1 MEANLEALRTLR
13 ALQAEDRPATA
24 EERARMARWG
34 SWGAQGVWQIFDE
47 DRPEHAAQRH
57 ELKELLDEREY
68 LAAKRT
74 TINAHYT
81 DAAYAKAVWGTLA
94 RLGFTEGEVLEPG
107 SGAGTFI
114 GLAPEGAR
122 MTGVELD
129 PVTAGI
135 AQYLYPHAEVRN
147 ESFADTRY
155 RAGHFDAV
163 VGNVPFADLVLHD
176 PRHNT
181 GGHSMHN
188 HFIIKSL
195 ALTRPGGMVAVLTS
209 SFTLDAGNPAA
220 RREMNTMADLIGAVR
235 LPTGAHRRA
244 AGTEALTDLLVFRRR
259 EPGQEPASTLW
270 ETVHAKRIDGQT
282 TRVNAYFD
290 EHPEHLLG
298 DLHVGHGMYGEATLT
313 LTTPDLAAVPAR
325 LEEALTGITDRAL
338 AEGRGM
344 TARSAE
350 QTAQRAAW
358 VPAERGL
365 WEGHLTRT
373 GTGFTVVQDGAH
385 IDFPVPG
392 LTVTGSGGARV
403 KPGSQAEELT
413 ALLGLRDSVRSLLE
427 LEAADVDDTPETDA
441 AREALGTQ
449 YREYTAAYG
458 PLNRSKSVPTGRV
471 DEDGEPIMSRRV
483 PLAVAKFRQDPWQPV
498 VFALE
503 QYDESTGTA
512 KEAPLLSA
520 RQVAPRR
527 PVLGADTAEDALAIT
542 LDTTGEVDLPTVAH
556 LLGTDEQDARAQ
568 LGEAVYE
575 DPATGELETRAAY
588 LSGNVRAKLREA
600 EAAAEA
606 DERFAGNVS
615 ALRAVQPEPL
625 RMDEVEARIGAVW
638 ISPAD
643 HQAFL
648 QEILADPRASVV
660 GMGSMWDVK
669 AGRHSLLAT
678 SEWGTGRMPAGDI
691 FAQLLEQRS
700 VRATDEA
707 EGRRVINQ
715 VETAAAQEKAQALQE
730 RFSEWVWEDPERASR
745 LLGEYNDRFNA
756 IVLRDYT
763 AEGAALTLPGLAKGF
778 TPRAHQRAAVARM
791 VAEPAVGLFH
801 QVGAGKTAEMVMGVM
816 ELKRLGLANK
826 PAVVVPNHMLEQFA
840 REWLQLYPQARI
852 LAASIDDV
860 AKDRRRRFVARVA
873 TNDWDAVIMTR
884 TAFERLPLS
893 DEAQASYTEREL
905 ERLRAEF
912 EAVKGQAQGPG
923 VAGAGLVKR
932 MEKRVLAREETV
944 KALLDKP
951 TDPGLS
957 FEQSGIDY
965 LVVDELHDYKNL
977 DTPSNIPGAAIQ
989 GSKRASDLHMKAEY
1003 LRGREGRRVITGATA
1018 TPIANSVT
1026 EMYVMQRYLRP
1037 DLLEDAGIADFNTWA
1052 ATFGQVVEE
1061 MELSVAGGDRFKLK
1075 ARFAKFQNVPELLRL
1090 FHTFADVK
1098 TAEDL
1103 KLPVPDLAERAGD
1116 GQRAPELHPV
1126 EPTPELT
1133 DYIARIGERVDAIEA
1148 RMVEPTEDNML
1159 KVSTDGRKAALDMR
1173 LVDPVLEPFGET
1185 KASAAAAL
1193 LARVYAE
1200 NKDAVYTD
1208 PATGKPDPVPGA
1220 LQIVFCDQGTPGQGW
1235 NVYDELRRQLVTRG
1249 VPGHMVRFMHEARND
1264 SEKARLFADARAG
1277 HIAVLVGSTQKM
1289 GVGTNIQKRAVH
1301 LVDMDAPW
1309 RPADVE
1315 QRHGRIIRQG
1325 NQNPQVRISQFVTVG
1340 SFDSF
1345 MWQGLERKSRF
1356 INAIMK
1362 GRLDVREIEDIGDN
1376 TLSFAQAKAITSGN
1390 PLVLEKANADQEYN
1404 RLSRLERAHHRN
1416 LVAVEHTR
1424 SAERTALTSATADLP
1439 LIEAAA
1445 GRAAVTSGEAF
1456 AMTVQGTRFTSR
1468 TEAAAAVQDWAAANS
1483 HHVMNP
1489 YARTDLG
1496 VLAELG
1502 GHAVR
1507 ARLIAPFPGQKPT
1520 AELSLDGVPRT
1531 SFEVDRDALIN
1542 ADLGTIRQLENRVAG
1557 LPRLAQRTAD
1567 RAAEAEGKIAE
1578 AEAMLDRPF
1587 KHGEALAAARAEV
1600 ERVDAAI
1607 AARSGPAEPAAAA
1620 EPDGLDEET
1629 RALAGLVAVTFPRAA
1644 RGGGDAPERK
1654 RRGTPRPSG
1663 GTSAGGGS
1671 RRQCVTRI
1679 CVIAGWVLRESWWA
1693 RPHGSHDSASAE

>member
-1 MEANLEALRTLR
+1 
-13 ALQAEDRPATA
+13 
-24 EERARMARWG
+24 MARWG

-47 DRPEHAAQRH
+47 DRPEHAAQRQ
-57 ELKELLDEREY
+57 ELKELLSEREY

-81 DAAYAKAVWGTLA
+81 DAAYAQAVWGTLA

-107 SGAGTFI
+107 SGPGTFI

-135 AQYLYPHAEVRN
+135 AQKLYPHAEVRN
-147 ESFADTRY
+147 ESFAATRY

-176 PRHNT
+176 PRHNA

-195 ALTRPGGMVAVLTS
+195 ALTRPGGAVAVLTS

-220 RREMNTMADLIGAVR
+220 RREMNAMADLIGAVR

-338 AEGRGM
+338 AKGRGM
-344 TARSAE
+344 TARTAE

-373 GTGFTVVQDGAH
+373 DTGFTVVQDGAH

-392 LTVTGSGGARV
+392 ITAGPGGARV
-403 KPGSQAEELT
+403 KAGSQAEELT
-413 ALLGLRDSVRSLLE
+413 ALLGIRDAARTLLE

-441 AREALGTQ
+441 ARELLRTQ
-449 YREYTAAYG
+449 YRGYTAAFG
-458 PLNRSKSVPTGRV
+458 PVNRFKLTPTGRV

-498 VFALE
+498 VMALE
-503 QYDESTGTA
+503 EYDESTGTA
-512 KEAPLLSA
+512 KEAPLLAA

-527 PVLGADTAEDALAIT
+527 PVLGAETAEDALAIT
-542 LDTTGEVDLPTVAH
+542 LDTTGEVDLATIAH
-556 LLGTDEQDARAQ
+556 LLATDEADARAR

-575 DPATGELETRAAY
+575 DPKTGELQTRAAY

-660 GMGSMWDVK
+660 GTASMWDVK

-678 SEWGTGRMPAGDI
+678 SEWGTGRMPASDI

-700 VRATDEA
+700 VRVTEEVD
-707 EGRRVINQ
+707 GRRVLNQ

-730 RFSEWVWEDPERASR
+730 RFSEWVWEKPDRATR
-745 LLGEYNDRFNA
+745 LIGEYNDRFNA

-763 AEGAALTLPGLAKGF
+763 AEGEALTLPGLAKDF
-778 TPRAHQRAAVARM
+778 VPRPHQRAAVARM

-826 PAVVVPNHMLEQFA
+826 PAVVVPNHMLEQFG

-852 LAASIDDV
+852 LAASIDDL
-860 AKDRRRRFVARVA
+860 AKDRRRRFVARA
-873 TNDWDAVIMTR
+873 AANDWDAVIMTR
-884 TAFERLPLS
+884 TAFERLPLTS
-893 DEAQASYTEREL
+893 EAAAAYLDAEVS
-905 ERLRAEF
+905 RLRAEL
-912 EAVKGQAQGPG
+912 EAVKAQQAQGPG
-923 VAGAGLVKR
+923 MAGAGLVKR
-932 MEKRVLAREETV
+932 MEKRVLAREEDI

-1003 LRGREGRRVITGATA
+1003 LRAREGRRVITGATA

-1075 ARFAKFQNVPELLRL
+1075 ARFAKFQNVPELLRM

-1126 EPTPELT
+1126 EPTPELSE
-1133 DYIARIGERVDAIEA
+1133 YIQRIGERVDAIEA

-1208 PATGKPDPVPGA
+1208 PATGEPEPVPGA
-1220 LQIVFCDQGTPGQGW
+1220 LQIVFCDQGTPGDGW
-1235 NVYDELRRQLVTRG
+1235 NVYDELKRQLVVRG

-1289 GVGTNIQKRAVH
+1289 GVGTNIQKRAIH

-1325 NQNPQVRISQFVTVG
+1325 NQNPEVRISQFVTVA

-1424 SAERTALTSATADLP
+1424 SAERTALEAAQADLP
-1439 LIEAAA
+1439 LIEPAVE
-1445 GRAAVTSGEAF
+1445 RAVDTSGEAF
-1456 AMTVQGTRFTSR
+1456 AMTVRGARFTSR
-1468 TEAAAAVQDWAAANS
+1468 TEAAAAVQGWAAANS

-1496 VLAELG
+1496 VLAEVG

-1507 ARLIAPFPGQKPT
+1507 ARLVAPFPGQKPT

-1531 SFEVDRDALIN
+1531 SFELDRDALVN

-1557 LPRLAQRTAD
+1557 LPRLAQRTAE

-1587 KHGEALAAARAEV
+1587 KHVEALAAARAEV

-1607 AARSGPAEPAAAA
+1607 AARSGPAEPAGAA

-1644 RGGGDAPERK
+1644 RGGGGRSGDEEKGYTPAQ
-1654 RRGTPRPSG
+1654 RRDLGRG
-1663 GTSAGGGS
+1663 
-1671 RRQCVTRI
+1671 R
-1679 CVIAGWVLRESWWA
+1679 
-1693 RPHGSHDSASAE
+1693 

>member
-1 MEANLEALRTLR
+1 M
-13 ALQAEDRPATA
+13 
-24 EERARMARWG
+24 
-34 SWGAQGVWQIFDE
+34 
-47 DRPEHAAQRH
+47 
-57 ELKELLDEREY
+57 
-68 LAAKRT
+68 
-74 TINAHYT
+74 
-81 DAAYAKAVWGTLA
+81 
-94 RLGFTEGEVLEPG
+94 
-107 SGAGTFI
+107 
-114 GLAPEGAR
+114 
-122 MTGVELD
+122 
-129 PVTAGI
+129 
-135 AQYLYPHAEVRN
+135 
-147 ESFADTRY
+147 
-155 RAGHFDAV
+155 
-163 VGNVPFADLVLHD
+163 GNVPFADLVLHD
-176 PRHNT
+176 PRHNA

-195 ALTRPGGMVAVLTS
+195 ALTRPGGVVAVLSS

-220 RREMNTMADLIGAVR
+220 RREMNAMADLIGAVR

-270 ETVHAKRIDGQT
+270 ETVHAKRIDGHT

-298 DLHVGHGMYGEATLT
+298 DLHVGHGMYGDATLT

-325 LEEALTGITDRAL
+325 LEEALAGIADRAL

-350 QTAQRAAW
+350 QTAERAAW

-373 GTGFTVVQDGAH
+373 DTGFTVVQDGAH
-385 IDFPVPG
+385 VNFPVPG
-392 LTVTGSGGARV
+392 ITVSGSAGARV

-441 AREALGTQ
+441 ARELLRTR

-471 DEDGEPIMSRRV
+471 DEDGDPVMSRRV

-498 VFALE
+498 VMALE
-503 QYDESTGTA
+503 EYDESTGTA

-527 PVLGADTAEDALAIT
+527 PVLGAETAEDALAIT
-542 LDTTGEVDLPTVAH
+542 LDTTGGVDLATIAH
-556 LLGTDEQDARAQ
+556 LLGTDEADARAQ

-575 DPATGELETRAAY
+575 DPTTGELETRAAY
-588 LSGNVRAKLREA
+588 LSGNVRTKLREA
-600 EAAAEA
+600 EQAAEA
-606 DERFAGNVS
+606 DGRFAANVS

-643 HQAFL
+643 HQGFL

-660 GMGSMWDVK
+660 GTGSMWDVK
-669 AGRHSLLAT
+669 AGRHSLKAT

-700 VRATDEA
+700 VRVTDEA
-707 EGRRVINQ
+707 EGRRVLNQ

-730 RFSEWVWEDPERASR
+730 RFSEWVGEDPERATR

-763 AEGAALTLPGLAKGF
+763 AEGQALTLPGLAKDF

-852 LAASIDDV
+852 LAASIDDL

-893 DEAQASYTEREL
+893 DEANLSYSEGEL
-905 ERLRAEF
+905 ARMRAEL
-912 EAVKGQAQGPG
+912 EAVKTQAQGPG
-923 VAGAGLVKR
+923 MAGPGLVKR
-932 MEKRVLAREETV
+932 MEKILLAREEAI
-944 KALLDKP
+944 KNLLDKP

-1003 LRGREGRRVITGATA
+1003 LRAREVRRVITGATA

-1026 EMYVMQRYLRP
+1026 EMYVMQRYLQ
-1037 DLLEDAGIADFNTWA
+1037 DAGIADFNTWA

-1103 KLPVPDLAERAGD
+1103 NLPVPALAERAGD

-1126 EPTPELT
+1126 EPTPELSE
-1133 DYIARIGERVDAIEA
+1133 YIARIGERVDAIEG
-1148 RMVEPTEDNML
+1148 RRVEPTEDNML

-1173 LVDPVLEPFGET
+1173 LVDPVVEPVGET

-1193 LARVYAE
+1193 IARVYDE
-1200 NKDAVYTD
+1200 NKDTVYTD
-1208 PATGKPDPVPGA
+1208 PATEEPDPVPGA
-1220 LQIVFCDQGTPGQGW
+1220 LQIVFCDQGTPGDGW
-1235 NVYDELRRQLVTRG
+1235 NVYDELKRQLVAHG
-1249 VPGHMVRFMHEARND
+1249 VPGHMARFMHEAKND

-1325 NQNPQVRISQFVTVG
+1325 NQNPEVRISQFVTVG

-1356 INAIMK
+1356 INAIMR

-1424 SAERTALTSATADLP
+1424 SAERTALASATGDLP

-1445 GRAAVTSGEAF
+1445 AQAMDTSGEAF
-1456 AMTVQGTRFTSR
+1456 AMTVQGVRFTSR
-1468 TEAAAAVQDWAAANS
+1468 PETAAAVQEWAAANS

-1496 VLAELG
+1496 ILGELG
-1502 GHAVR
+1502 GHAIRVK
-1507 ARLIAPFPGQKPT
+1507 LVAPFPGQKPT
-1520 AELSLDGVPRT
+1520 AQLSLDGVPRT
-1531 SFEVDRDALIN
+1531 SFEVDRDALVK
-1542 ADLGTIRQLENRVAG
+1542 ADLGTIRQLENRVAA
-1557 LPRLAQRTAD
+1557 LPRLAQRTAE
-1567 RAAEAEGKIAE
+1567 RAAEAEAKIAE

-1587 KHGEALAAARAEV
+1587 KHTEALAAARAEV

-1607 AARSGPAEPAAAA
+1607 AAQAAPPEPAADTA

-1629 RALAGLVAVTFPRAA
+1629 RHLAVLMASDFPAAA
-1644 RGGGDAPERK
+1644 RGAGRSGDGAKAYAPQPRK
-1654 RRGTPRPSG
+1654 DHSRGR
-1663 GTSAGGGS
+1663 
-1671 RRQCVTRI
+1671 
-1679 CVIAGWVLRESWWA
+1679 
-1693 RPHGSHDSASAE
+1693 